1 MTSWS
6 NDHSRAQKPG
16 SGEGLTKARGGDGV
30 HIDLLI
36 ADLLVALSVGCWL

>member
-1 MTSWS
+1 MAFWLTSETGV
-6 NDHSRAQKPG
+6 R
-16 SGEGLTKARGGDGV
+16 EVLTKARGGDGV